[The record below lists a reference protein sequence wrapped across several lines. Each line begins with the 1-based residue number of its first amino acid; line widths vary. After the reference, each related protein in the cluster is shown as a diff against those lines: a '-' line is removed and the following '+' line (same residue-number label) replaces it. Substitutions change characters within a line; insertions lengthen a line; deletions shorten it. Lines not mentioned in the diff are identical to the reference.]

1 MSFLTQKNLDQIQN
15 FSEKLLEKNHQINL
29 ISRKNPKKQ
38 LAKLVKESMDSAL
51 LLKPFFQKKNQKVL
65 DIGSGNGFPGLF
77 FAILF
82 PQHTFYLCER
92 RRKKAE
98 ALKWLSSQCQLSNT
112 QILCETAEN
121 LNPDYNYLF
130 SQACLPTDKMNK
142 LLKKLLNP
150 KAQAF
155 LWLSEKQAQSF
166 KSSFS
171 IEKIPQ
177 QHNQKLILKL
187 SHPSSKA

>member
-1 MSFLTQKNLDQIQN
+1 MNFLTQKNLAQIQN
-15 FSEKLLEKNHQINL
+15 FSEKLLEKNQQINL
-29 ISRKNPKKQ
+29 ISRKNPKEQ
-38 LAKLVKESMDSAL
+38 IAKLLKESMASAL
-51 LLKPFFQKKNQKVL
+51 LLKPFFQKKNQKIL

-98 ALKWLSSQCQLSNT
+98 AIKWLSSQCQLPNT
-112 QILCETAEN
+112 QVLCETAEK
-121 LNPDYNYLF
+121 LNPDYDSLL
-130 SQACLPTDKMNK
+130 SQACLPIDKMNQ
-142 LLKKLLNP
+142 LLKKLLKP

-155 LWLSEKQAQSF
+155 LWLSKKQAQSF

-171 IEKIPQ
+171 IEIFPQ
-177 QHNQKLILKL
+177 QHNQKIILKL
-187 SHPSSKA
+187 SHPSYKA